1 MKFKVKTVCG
11 ILAAVGA
18 FAAKLYEGFTMT
30 GTGAA
35 NEPVVVVVSALL
47 AAAVALSVV
56 ELLFRLAGKRK

>member
-18 FAAKLYEGFTMT
+18 FAAKLYEGVTMT

-35 NEPVVVVVSALL
+35 NEPVVVVVSALF
-47 AAAVALSVV
+47 AAAVALAAV
-56 ELLFRLAGKRK
+56 ELLFRLAGRQK